1 MANIKGITIEIA
13 GNTSKLTKAL
23 DESKKALVDTSRE
36 LKEVNKLL
44 KIDPSNITLLSQ
56 KQELLSKAVDDTK
69 SRLSQLYELQKKFG
83 DSSKLTE
90 EQKEK
95 YRILEREIAQCENQ
109 LKGYEKQQEDVN
121 NAIDN
126 VNKGEPF
133 DELSKDIDKTGKS
146 ALKTGDI
153 IKANLISQA
162 IISGVKSLARAFK
175 TLTGTLDEWGQKA
188 KDLEEQEAKVGRVM
202 KNTTN
207 ATQEEIDAIIRLTSK
222 QEKLGVVSQ
231 EAQLAGLQ
239 ELGTY
244 VEQKESLEKL
254 LPVMNDMIAQQYGIG
269 ASMESA
275 AGIATMLGKVLGN
288 GQVDALSRLGYKFD
302 DAQKKVLK
310 YGTEEEKVAM
320 LSKIIQQ
327 SVGGMN
333 TALAQTDAG
342 KLEIAKSYM
351 EDFQKAAGNAFNSFK
366 AKVVG
371 SFLPQIK
378 QMSNALIDLF
388 DGRKSLT
395 DIVNMIKE
403 MLPEIL
409 SAIGDIFEK
418 INNAII
424 DALPEI
430 LDVILQ
436 VVLRVAKE
444 LGKQLP
450 KLLPKI
456 TEGILRMVEVII
468 DNIDLFIDAAI
479 EIVLGLAEGL
489 IQAIPKLVEK
499 IPVIIE
505 KLIDAI
511 MKNIPKIIEAG
522 IKLLG
527 ALAEGLLQALPSL
540 VAKLPEIIKAIV
552 DGIER
557 GIPDME
563 EAGKNLMKGLWD
575 GMYRTRTSFKVK
587 LQNWAFGVIEDI
599 KGFFGIHSPSKV
611 MMEIGEYMGEGLAL
625 GIESTA
631 DMVQNAMSELT
642 GGVDASVNPTINPT
656 ANTNPLYLSIDKFY
670 NNRDTDIQQL
680 AEELEFYRKNSA
692 LARGGM

>member
-23 DESKKALVDTSRE
+23 DESKKSLVNTSKE

-56 KQELLSKAVDDTK
+56 KQELLTKAVDDTRK
-69 SRLSQLYELQKKFG
+69 RLSQLYDLQKGFG
-83 DSSKLTE
+83 DSSKLTD

-95 YRILEREIAQCENQ
+95 YRLLEREIAQCESQ
-109 LKGYEKQQEDVN
+109 LKGYEKQQENVN
-121 NAIDN
+121 NTIDK
-126 VNKGEPF
+126 VNNGQPF

-153 IKANLISQA
+153 IKANLVSQA
-162 IISGVKSLARAFK
+162 IISGVKGLGRAFK
-175 TLTGTLDEWGQKA
+175 TLTNTLDDWSNKSKE
-188 KDLEEQEAKVGRVM
+188 LEEQQAKVAQVM

-207 ATQEEIDAIIRLTSK
+207 ATQSDIDAIMELTSK

-231 EAQLAGLQ
+231 ETQLAGLQ

-244 VEQKESLEKL
+244 IEHKESLEKL
-254 LPVMNDMIAQQYGIG
+254 LPVMNDMIAQQYGLG

-275 AGIATMLGKVLGN
+275 SGIATMMGKVLGN

-302 DAQKKVLK
+302 DAQKKILK

-333 TALAQTDAG
+333 EALGKTDAG

-351 EDFQKAAGNAFNSFK
+351 EDFQKAAGNAFTSFK

-378 QMSNALIDLF
+378 QMSTALVDLF
-388 DGRKSLT
+388 DGRKTLT

-403 MLPEIL
+403 MLPELL

-430 LDVILQ
+430 LDVVIQ
-436 VVLRVAKE
+436 IILRVAQE

-456 TEGILRMVEVII
+456 TQGLIRMVEVII
-468 DNIDLFIDAAI
+468 DNIDLFVDAAI

-489 IQAIPKLVEK
+489 IQALPQLVEK
-499 IPVIIE
+499 IPIIIE

-511 MKNIPKIIEAG
+511 TKNIPKLIEAG

-527 ALAEGLLQALPSL
+527 ALTTGLIQA
-540 VAKLPEIIKAIV
+540 
-552 DGIER
+552 
-557 GIPDME
+557 IPDMLLKIPQIITNLCDELNKGATNFE
-563 EAGKNLMKGLWD
+563 EVGKNLMEGLLT
-575 GMYRTRTSFKVK
+575 GLTQNRITFKYK
-587 LQNWAFGVIEDI
+587 LEIWAKNVINDI

-611 MMEIGEYMGEGLAL
+611 MMEIGEYMGEGLAI

-631 DMVQNAMSELT
+631 DEVQNAMKQLT

-670 NNRDTDIQQL
+670 NNSETDIQQL